1 MLKQVRLVALFLE
14 QSTASHNLYLKLCN
28 FSGDI
33 IVVRYEAGSNGYRVL
48 PITEE
53 EFAIMMRAGQAKT
66 SSSRSDRPRPQP
78 IFPEKKPSALG
89 GEGIPDRIN
98 NQNRLSTFPT
108 LSNKEDERIWE
119 KASLDQKPLPS
130 PIVPAFLRPKVRN
143 R

>member
-1 MLKQVRLVALFLE
+1 
-14 QSTASHNLYLKLCN
+14 
-28 FSGDI
+28 
-33 IVVRYEAGSNGYRVL
+33 
-48 PITEE
+48 
-53 EFAIMMRAGQAKT
+53 MMRAGQAKT

-78 IFPEKKPSALG
+78 IFPEKKPSTLG

-98 NQNRLSTFPT
+98 NQNRSSTLPT

-143 R
+143 

>member
-1 MLKQVRLVALFLE
+1 M
-14 QSTASHNLYLKLCN
+14 TSHNLYLKICN

-53 EFAIMMRAGQAKT
+53 EFAIMTMANQAKT
-66 SSSRSDRPRPQP
+66 SGPRPRPQP
-78 IFPEKKPSALG
+78 IFPEKQPSAFG
-89 GEGIPDRIN
+89 GEGVPDQIN
-98 NQNRLSTFPT
+98 NQNKLSTSPT
-108 LSNKEDERIWE
+108 FSNKEDVRIW
-119 KASLDQKPLPS
+119 KVASPDKKSSRS

>member
-14 QSTASHNLYLKLCN
+14 QSTASHNLYLKFCN

-53 EFAIMMRAGQAKT
+53 EFAIMTRAGQAKT

-98 NQNRLSTFPT
+98 NQNRSPILPT

-143 R
+143 

>member
-1 MLKQVRLVALFLE
+1 
-14 QSTASHNLYLKLCN
+14 
-28 FSGDI
+28 
-33 IVVRYEAGSNGYRVL
+33 
-48 PITEE
+48 
-53 EFAIMMRAGQAKT
+53 MMRAGQAKT
-66 SSSRSDRPRPQP
+66 SGSRSDRPRPQP

-98 NQNRLSTFPT
+98 NQNRPSILPI